1 MDIRKKREKL
11 ADVLGISVHEIH
23 DTDFNFLA
31 AYNEQND
38 CYDVYDMDFHFL
50 TSYDY
55 LIDALRHYQ

>member
-23 DTDFNFLA
+23 DTCFNFLV